1 MLSSAVYC
9 LITCKCGPYLLMDY
23 IFLYTKYPKIYSYMK
38 VAFQIASMRTKTAFS
53 IILLEASLVPFSQ
66 YSDTDF

>member
-1 MLSSAVYC
+1 
-9 LITCKCGPYLLMDY
+9 
-23 IFLYTKYPKIYSYMK
+23 MK
-38 VAFQIASMRTKTAFS
+38 VAFQVASMRIKTAFL

>member
-1 MLSSAVYC
+1 
-9 LITCKCGPYLLMDY
+9 
-23 IFLYTKYPKIYSYMK
+23 MK
-38 VAFQIASMRTKTAFS
+38 AAFQVASMKIKTAFL